1 MEDIPQLSRGSGNPE
16 PYKKEFM
23 WTLHSK
29 LGCWSCFV
37 KVPVIL
43 VAGYYTFFYPLIE
56 YDRTFVEWQKPVTA
70 GCIFGVLAAALL
82 AKRIKRPLGFLGAA
96 FVAAFM
102 FCSVLFILNDVFS
115 DGKQVEHKLAINA
128 KYSRYLKSGPHAMV
142 KFRNKQ
148 LSINAANEDALK
160 QASYAVITVDKG
172 LFGYDIIRGERLV
185 KE

>member
-1 MEDIPQLSRGSGNPE
+1 MEDNSQLSPRLSQPE
-16 PYKKEFM
+16 PYRKEFM

-29 LGCWSCFV
+29 LGCWSCLV

-70 GCIFGVLAAALL
+70 GCIFGLLAAALL
-82 AKRIKRPLGFLGAA
+82 AKRIKRPLGFLGVA

-102 FCSVLFILNDVFS
+102 FCSVLFMLNDAFS
-115 DGKQVEHKLAINA
+115 YGKKVDYKLTIIN
-128 KYSRYLKSGPHAMV
+128 KYSRYLKTGPHAAV

-148 LSINAANEDALK
+148 LSISAASEEALK